1 MGATKDGQNQPDGI
15 MREADMMDATAVR
28 HCIEGKTIPALDPD
42 TEETVA
48 CITYRADRSC
58 HVRFADGTEDVGR
71 YGFEDHY
78 YWTQYNAFRGGTR
91 NRFYLVDLG
100 EGRAQAYH
108 EDGRR
113 AYIQI
118 AGENAE

>member
-1 MGATKDGQNQPDGI
+1 
-15 MREADMMDATAVR
+15 MMDATAVR
-28 HCIEGKTIPALDPD
+28 QFIEARTIPALDPD
-42 TEETVA
+42 TGETVA
-48 CITYRADRSC
+48 WVTYRADRSC
-58 HVRFADGTEDVGR
+58 HVRFTDGSEDVGR
-71 YGFEDHY
+71 YGFEDHF
-78 YWTQYNAFRGGTR
+78 YWTQYGSFRGGAR

-118 AGENAE
+118 AGDLAE